1 MALSFLAAAAATA
14 AVNPLL
20 PDVYA
25 VPLLKLSA
33 DVAADAPDQKGQSP
47 SAASSA
53 IFSKG
58 RPARLSSGPVL
69 TLPFR

>member
-1 MALSFLAAAAATA
+1 MALSFLAAAAAAATA

-20 PDVYA
+20 PDVYV

-53 IFSKG
+53 LFFPK
-58 RPARLSSGPVL
+58 AVL
-69 TLPFR
+69 PG

>member
-1 MALSFLAAAAATA
+1 MALSFLAAAAAATA

-33 DVAADAPDQKGQSP
+33 DVAADAPD
-47 SAASSA
+47 
-53 IFSKG
+53 
-58 RPARLSSGPVL
+58 
-69 TLPFR
+69 